1 MVRVLFGYI
10 MYELIN
16 EQIEVFVDFSGEGPV
31 PIAFNW
37 RGRNIQI
44 ELINFVHTSKLGGS
58 KQFHYS
64 VSTHTETY
72 KITLN
77 SETMDWT
84 LNEIYLDS
92 DFSTAKSLND
102 APKNK
107 KPGKKNN
114 PAR

>member
-1 MVRVLFGYI
+1 
-10 MYELIN
+10 MYEPIN
-16 EQIEVFVDFSGEGPV
+16 DPIEVFVDFSSEGPV

-37 RGRNIQI
+37 RGRNFQI
-44 ELINFVHTSKLGGS
+44 ELINFVHTSRLGDS

-72 KITLN
+72 KITLD

-92 DFSTAKSLND
+92 DFPTAESLND

-107 KPGKKNN
+107 KPRKKNS
-114 PAR
+114 PSR